1 MRTRRFGR
9 TGLRVSQLV
18 LGGGYVGGTLVAAD
32 DETKLAAVRRALEA
46 GVNWIDTAPSY
57 GDGKSEEALGWILKE
72 VEPQPYL
79 STKVRLDP
87 GRLDD
92 IAGQV
97 EASVHASL
105 ARLGRDR
112 VDLLQLHNPLGPDGP
127 GSPGGLELGHVL
139 DDGGAAEALEE
150 MRAQGLTDFI
160 GLTALGDAAT
170 VCAALDSSRFDTAQV
185 YYNMIN
191 PSAVHGL
198 PEGWSGHDFSGIV
211 DTCLT
216 HGVAM
221 MAIRVMAAGVLA
233 SDIRH
238 GREIVIARG
247 SEMAAEE
254 PRARAVLEALGGR
267 YGTRAQAAVRY
278 VLSNPDISCAVVGLA
293 ELAHLEEA
301 LEAEALGPLP
311 NEALAVLNR
320 LYDTDFA
327 RL

>member
-18 LGGGYVGGTLVAAD
+18 FGGGFVGGILVFAD

-46 GVNWIDTAPSY
+46 GINWIDTAPSY
-57 GDGKSEEALGWILKE
+57 GQGKSEEALGWILKE
-72 VEPQPYL
+72 VDPEPYL
-79 STKVRLDP
+79 STKVRIDP
-87 GRLDD
+87 ERLDD

-112 VDLLQLHNPLGPDGP
+112 VDLLQLHNPLGP
-127 GSPGGLELGHVL
+127 GGLELGQVL

-170 VCAALDSSRFDTAQV
+170 VCAALDSSRFDSAQV

-198 PEGWSGHDFSGIV
+198 PDGWSGHDFSGIV

-221 MAIRVMAAGVLA
+221 MAIRVLAAGVLA
-233 SDIRH
+233 SDVRH
-238 GREIVIARG
+238 GREIVIAEG
-247 SEMAAEE
+247 SGMAAEE
-254 PRARAVLEALGGR
+254 PRAQTVLNALGSR
-267 YGTRAQAAVRY
+267 YGTRAQTAVRF
-278 VLSNPDISCAVVGLA
+278 VLSNPDISCAVLGLA
-293 ELAHLEEA
+293 EIAHLEEA

-311 NEALAVLNR
+311 NEALAILNR
-320 LYDTDFA
+320 LYDSEFGA
-327 RL
+327 M